1 MKKLIELRQQKT
13 ALKNQMRSLLEKADS
28 ENRSLNDDEGKQFD
42 ELRAKA
48 DSLDT
53 EISRLESVADEER
66 SKPGTG
72 IQKLSSDELRNYIV
86 TRAFGTIEKMVA
98 ASGTAITAD
107 ELIDILYKLKAKY
120 RKNAVWVMNS
130 GTAGTLQKLKNENG
144 DYIWR
149 DSLKEGAPDM
159 LLGRPVY
166 CLESMP
172 DIGAGKA
179 PLAVGD
185 FSRGYF
191 IVDHVT
197 GIRTRPD
204 NITEP
209 GFYKVHTDKYLGGG
223 VVDSNA
229 IKILEMKAG

>member
-1 MKKLIELRQQKT
+1 M
-13 ALKNQMRSLLEKADS
+13 
-28 ENRSLNDDEGKQFD
+28 GD
-42 ELRAKA
+42 ELGHGR
-48 DSLDT
+48 DT
-53 EISRLESVADEER
+53 TEAE
-66 SKPGTG
+66 
-72 IQKLSSDELRNYIV
+72 
-86 TRAFGTIEKMVA
+86 
-98 ASGTAITAD
+98 
-107 ELIDILYKLKAKY
+107 
-120 RKNAVWVMNS
+120 
-130 GTAGTLQKLKNENG
+130 NENG

-209 GFYKVHTDKYLGGG
+209 GFLQGPHG
-223 VVDSNA
+223 
-229 IKILEMKAG
+229 